1 MRRTCAKIRGLE
13 VNGHRVATLKPEET
27 RMHPSSKLAG
37 PIFAALIFVGPV
49 AGCAWADSP
58 VAPPADTVAVPAA
71 EPSSALPAD
80 AEIFVY
86 PSKGQDARRVDRD
99 RYECHNWA
107 VAQSHYDPSE
117 PHLAPHQRIEVV
129 SMPPPGHATVA
140 GAVTGAVIG
149 AAIGSPRDTGEGAV
163 AGAGVGAI
171 AGASSEAARRKDDEQ
186 VNKRASAES
195 QAERARLER
204 QATDYRR
211 AISACLEG
219 RGYTVE

>member
-1 MRRTCAKIRGLE
+1 
-13 VNGHRVATLKPEET
+13 
-27 RMHPSSKLAG
+27 MHPATRLVGLISC
-37 PIFAALIFVGPV
+37 ALS
-49 AGCAWADSP
+49 AGCVSAQPDVEAP
-58 VAPPADTVAVPAA
+58 VEGAASA

-80 AEIFVY
+80 AEVFVY
-86 PSKGQDARRVDRD
+86 PSKGQDAKRLDRD

-117 PHLAPHQRIEVV
+117 PHLAPHQRIQVV
-129 SMPPPGHATVA
+129 AMPPPGQSTVA

-163 AGAGVGAI
+163 AGAIVGAI
-171 AGASSEAARRKDDEQ
+171 AGASSDAARRKGVDQ
-186 VNKRASAES
+186 ATKRVSAEN

-219 RGYTVE
+219 RGYTVK